1 MKRMRWQIILG
12 ISLVVLSTIFYL
24 IHYAFFRDAYH
35 IFYRL
40 IGDIAF
46 AFIEVLLFTVII
58 NEVLAIRE
66 RRIILER
73 LNMVI
78 GSFFSV
84 VGKDLLKFFSEFDPN
99 TERIRQD
106 LIITNR
112 WSAGEFLDMS
122 KRLKG
127 YDYAI
132 SIHRGDLLS
141 LKQKLIKEREFML
154 RLLENQNLLEHDAFT
169 GLLMAVFH
177 LSEEL
182 ESRPDLGRLSEL
194 DLKHIAA
201 DMQRAYRLLISEWL
215 SYMKHLRDNY
225 PYLFSFAMRTNPFD
239 PKASPEIKE

>member
-1 MKRMRWQIILG
+1 MKRMKWQLLLG

-84 VGKDLLKFFSEFDPN
+84 VGKDLLKLFSEFDPN
-99 TERIRQD
+99 TERIRRD
-106 LIITNR
+106 LIVTNQ
-112 WSAGEFLDMS
+112 WSAREFRDMS

-132 SIHRGDLLS
+132 SIRRGDLES
-141 LKQKLIKEREFML
+141 LKQKLIDEREFML

-177 LSEEL
+177 LAEEL
-182 ESRPDLGRLSEL
+182 ESRPDLSRLSES
-194 DLKHIAA
+194 DLRHIVG
-201 DMQRAYRLLISEWL
+201 DMQRAYSLLISEWL

-239 PKASPEIKE
+239 PHASPEIKE

>member
-12 ISLVVLSTIFYL
+12 ISLVFLSTIFYL

-122 KRLKG
+122 QRLKG

-132 SIHRGDLLS
+132 SIRRGDLGS
-141 LKQKLIKEREFML
+141 LKQKLIDEREFML

-182 ESRPDLGRLSEL
+182 ESRPDLSRLSEL

-239 PKASPEIKE
+239 SKASTEIKE